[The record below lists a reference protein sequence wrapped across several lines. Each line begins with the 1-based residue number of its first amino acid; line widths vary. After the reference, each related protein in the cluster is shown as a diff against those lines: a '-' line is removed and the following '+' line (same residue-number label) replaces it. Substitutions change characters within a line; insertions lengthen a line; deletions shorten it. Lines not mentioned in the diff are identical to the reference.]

1 MRNMTKIGALLLVG
15 AALSGCGSLREAAGL
30 TKTSPDEF
38 AVTTKA
44 PLVIPPGFNLLPPT
58 PGAAP
63 TNEPETAAAAQ
74 LAMFGGDAATVA
86 ANIPGNHSAGERML
100 LANAGVNR
108 ADPTIRQRLMT
119 DRGGLQAADPGFTAR
134 LLGTAPS
141 AGSGVINADA
151 EFERRRGTTPA
162 PTAAT
167 RQSSG
172 GWFDW
177 F

>member
-1 MRNMTKIGALLLVG
+1 MRNMTKFGALLLVG
-15 AALSGCGSLREAAGL
+15 AVLSGCGSLREAAGL

-44 PLVIPPGFNLLPPT
+44 PLVIPPGFNLVPPT

-74 LAMFGGDAATVA
+74 LAMFGGDPATVA

-100 LANAGVNR
+100 LANAGINR

-119 DRGGLQAADPGFTAR
+119 DRGGLQSADPGFTAR

-141 AGSGVINADA
+141 VGAGVINADA

-167 RQSSG
+167 RTSSG